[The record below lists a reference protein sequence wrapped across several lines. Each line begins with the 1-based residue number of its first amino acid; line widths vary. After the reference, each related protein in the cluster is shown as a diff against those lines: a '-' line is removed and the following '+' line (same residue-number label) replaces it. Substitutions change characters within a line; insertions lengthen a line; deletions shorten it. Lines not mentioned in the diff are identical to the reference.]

1 MESPMQLSLPE
12 HAGDKPPPQSRHPSL
27 SRVFAISLVLMSSI
41 VFVSCGK
48 KGLEGSNP
56 AAEQLTKY
64 RCPMH
69 PSVVS
74 DKPGNCPIC
83 GMKLVPIDSSGRDSS
98 PATNTMT
105 TKMLYRSSMNPN
117 EVSDKPGKDSMGMD
131 MIPVEVTA
139 GAGTEPPGLA
149 SVSITPAARERM
161 GLTFGT
167 VERRALSRDVRTS
180 ALIVPDEVR
189 LYHVTVK
196 AEGWVEHLHGVTKGT
211 FFKQGVPLMKIYSP
225 ELVTAGEDY
234 LVALRN
240 REKILG
246 VGGSANPDT
255 ARDAENM
262 VAAARRR
269 LELLDFSA
277 DQIRHIEQ
285 RGEVEKELTIYSPVD
300 GWVAE
305 VNIADGHKIM
315 QGEPL
320 MVLADYSVVWANAD
334 VYEPDLPY
342 VKIGMPVE
350 LTLPYYP
357 NRAFHGDVSFISPT
371 LDPETRTVKVRMS
384 VHNED
389 LLLKPEMYANARLSY
404 ELGERLAVPES
415 AVMFS
420 GDHVYAF
427 RDAGDGKLS
436 PVLLKLGAK
445 YDGYFEVLSGLKEGD
460 RVVTSANFLVD
471 SESSMKAA
479 IEALA
484 GK

>member
-1 MESPMQLSLPE
+1 MESPAQPRSP
-12 HAGDKPPPQSRHPSL
+12 SRSRSVSRIFVIFMIVTLIVAAVVIGRKFL
-27 SRVFAISLVLMSSI
+27 SRSS
-41 VFVSCGK
+41 S
-48 KGLEGSNP
+48 
-56 AAEQLTKY
+56 AAEVSTAGMKRTLY
-64 RCPMH
+64 HCPMH

-83 GMKLVPIDSSGRDSS
+83 SMKLVPIDDSH
-98 PATNTMT
+98 PTNAVT
-105 TKMLYRSSMNPN
+105 TTRTLYRSSMNPS

-139 GAGTEPPGLA
+139 GSGTEPPGLA
-149 SVSITPAARERM
+149 TVSITPIARERM

-167 VERRALSRDVRTS
+167 VEKRDLSRDLRTS
-180 ALIVPDEVR
+180 ALIAPDEVR
-189 LYHVTVK
+189 LYHVTIK
-196 AEGWVEHLHGVTKGT
+196 TEGWVSHLHGVTKGT

-234 LVALRN
+234 VVALRN
-240 REKILG
+240 REKIL
-246 VGGSANPDT
+246 
-255 ARDAENM
+255 
-262 VAAARRR
+262 VAAKTPDSEAAKNADVMVEAAQRR
-269 LELLDFSA
+269 LELLDVPA
-277 DQIRHIEQ
+277 EQIQRIE
-285 RGEVEKELTIYSPVD
+285 RTGAVDKEMTIYSPVD

-305 VNIADGHKIM
+305 VNVAEGHKIM
-315 QGEPL
+315 QGEPI

-404 ELGERLAVPES
+404 QLGERLAVPES

-420 GDHVYAF
+420 GDRVYAF

-436 PVLLKLGAK
+436 PVLLKLGARF
-445 YDGYFEVLSGLKEGD
+445 DGYFEVLSGLKEGD

-479 IEALA
+479 IEALS